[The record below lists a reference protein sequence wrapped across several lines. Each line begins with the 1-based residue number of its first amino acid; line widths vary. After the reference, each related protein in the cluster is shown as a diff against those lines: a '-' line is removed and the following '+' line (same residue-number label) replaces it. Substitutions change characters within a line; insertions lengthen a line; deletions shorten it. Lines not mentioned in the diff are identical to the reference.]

1 MKLLRSRKGMTLVE
15 VLAALTI
22 LLPTLLAAL
31 YVLVVAQNMSQ
42 ESRDRLL
49 ALNAARS
56 TLETIKDT
64 ALTSVPNINTT
75 SFIPANLKNG
85 AISITTNPTNLGGQ
99 TLATVTITVN
109 WLGPKNRAR
118 SLQVTTMRS
127 RY

>member
-22 LLPTLLAAL
+22 LLPTLLSAF
-31 YVLVVAQNMSQ
+31 YVLVVAQTMSQ

-64 ALTSVPNINTT
+64 ALTSVPNINTA

-85 AISITTNPTNLGGQ
+85 AITITTNPANLGGQ
-99 TLATVTITVN
+99 SLATVTITVN